1 MSLIR
6 IVRESE
12 REPDLFI
19 GERYIHLANF
29 ITHTLKSEQKK
40 VNGQHSKDDVNSGN
54 TKLNEDMI
62 IAVAASIVAFY
73 GEKSLTT
80 LSRLISN
87 NFSYKAMQILK
98 FSNCR

>member
-62 IAVAASIVAFY
+62 IAVAASIVDILW
-73 GEKSLTT
+73 GKKSYHPVTV
-80 LSRLISN
+80 
-87 NFSYKAMQILK
+87 NFK
-98 FSNCR
+98 